1 MLVMPKFHF
10 IESGSANASDTLLL
24 FHGFTGTHQTWLPF
38 LESWSEKHH
47 VIAVDMP
54 GHGQTAIQD
63 DLTMNRFTDTVAE
76 FLDQHGI
83 TDVKLLGYS
92 MGGRAALAFACRYPD
107 RISEMLLESAS
118 PGLRSEEER
127 LARQMQDERL
137 ARRLETDGLVQFI
150 DFWEKIP
157 LFDTQ
162 KNLPEFI
169 QQIIREERLS
179 QQATGLASSLRTM
192 GTGKQDSYWDE
203 LSYLDKPVILVAGS
217 MDHKFVGINQEMEK
231 RLPAAELHI
240 VATAGHCV
248 HVEQPRIFDKIVR
261 RYLLHNEADILE
273 ES

>member
-1 MLVMPKFHF
+1 MPKFHY
-10 IESGSANASDTLLL
+10 IESGSANAPDTLLL

-63 DLTMNRFTDTVAE
+63 DLTMDRFTDDVAE
-76 FLDQHGI
+76 FLDQHGVAH
-83 TDVKLLGYS
+83 VKLCGYS

-107 RISEMLLESAS
+107 RISELLLESAS
-118 PGLRSEEER
+118 PGLQTEEER

-137 ARRLETDGLVQFI
+137 ASRLMTDGLVQFI
-150 DFWEKIP
+150 DFWENIP

-162 KNLPEFI
+162 KNLPKFI

-179 QQATGLASSLRTM
+179 QQATGLAISLRTM
-192 GTGKQDSYWDE
+192 GTGKQDSYWDK
-203 LSYLDKPVILVAGS
+203 LPYLDKPVILVAGS

-231 RLPAAELHI
+231 RLPATELHI
-240 VATAGHCV
+240 VAAAGHCV

-261 RYLLHNEADILE
+261 RYLLHIEADILE